1 MTPAELVEAVY
12 QRFHTQWGATTPFVH
27 YEGHPFEEPGPDV
40 EWARVSVRNTG
51 GGQATL
57 GMLGGRK
64 YDRDVSVFVQV
75 FTPVTGGVARGAI
88 LAQAARVIFEGV
100 RLDPEAWFFDGF
112 IEEQPVR
119 DGDKSRQTNVEVFGV
134 YLETK

>member
-1 MTPAELVEAVY
+1 MMPAEFVEAVY
-12 QRFHTQWGATTPFVH
+12 QRFRTQWGATTSFVH
-27 YEGHPFEEPGPDV
+27 YEGHPFTEPGPDV
-40 EWARVSVRNTG
+40 EWVRIAVRNTG

-57 GMLGGRK
+57 GEEGNRK
-64 YDRDVSVFVQV
+64 YDRQVSVFVQV

-88 LAQAARVIFEGV
+88 LAQAARAIFEGV
-100 RLDPEAWFFDGF
+100 RLDPEAWFNDGV

-119 DGDKSRQTNVEVFGV
+119 DGAKSRQINVEVFGV